1 MRQPLLDCSGNG
13 PDRLTVALI
22 STYPP
27 RECGIAT
34 FTRDLNLAL
43 NLESP
48 WIETFVVAI
57 TGDGAR
63 YTYGTEVRWELRED
77 DPASYLEVAEALN
90 DAGVDVVNIQ
100 HEFGIFGG
108 EWGEYVLN
116 LMERVDA
123 PIVTTLHTVL
133 PDPLPIA
140 RRITR
145 EIVHLSDAIVVMLP
159 SAVGILAESYGI
171 ASDHRIHVIPHGVP
185 TAPFTPPQEAKQQ
198 LGLLGREVITT
209 FGLLSSGKG
218 IEDVIEALPR
228 VRAKYPRVLYLVLG
242 QTHPNV
248 LRREGEAYRN
258 FLVQRVKDLG
268 LEENVRFHNRYLSEE
283 ELATYLS
290 ATDIYITPYHNPDQ
304 VASGTLSYAL
314 GFGRAIISTPY
325 LYARDVL
332 KDGRGILVP
341 FRNPEAI
348 AQAILYLLDHP
359 EVRQKL
365 QHNAYALGTQMR
377 WPKVARSY
385 LALFTKMSAE
395 RVQPAAS

>member
-1 MRQPLLDCSGNG
+1 MYRPVVEYTRNV
-13 PDRLTVALI
+13 PNKLTVALI

-34 FTRDLNLAL
+34 FTRDLNFSL

-57 TGDGAR
+57 TDDGAR
-63 YTYGTEVRWELRED
+63 YPYGTEVRWELYQN
-77 DPASYLEVAEALN
+77 DPASYREIAQALN

-108 EWGEYVLN
+108 EWGEYVLD

-133 PDPLPIA
+133 PNPLPI
-140 RRITR
+140 TR
-145 EIVHLSDAIVVMLP
+145 NIIRNIVRLSDAVVVMLP
-159 SAVGILAESYGI
+159 SAAKILLESYGI
-171 ASDHRIHVIPHGVP
+171 TSDHKIFVIPHGVP
-185 TAPFTPPQEAKQQ
+185 TPSLTPPLEAKRQ

-209 FGLLSSGKG
+209 FGLISSGKG
-218 IEDVIEALPR
+218 IEDVIEALPQ
-228 VRAKYPRVLYLVLG
+228 VRAKHPKVLYLILG

-258 FLVQRVKDLG
+258 SLVRRVQDLG
-268 LEENVRFHNRYLSEE
+268 LEENVRFDNRYLREE
-283 ELATYLS
+283 ELALYLS

-304 VASGTLSYAL
+304 VTSGTLSYAL
-314 GFGRAIISTPY
+314 GFNRAIIATPY
-325 LYARDVL
+325 LYARDLL

-341 FRNPEAI
+341 FRSPEAI
-348 AQAILYLLDHP
+348 AEAVLYLLDHP
-359 EVRQKL
+359 DLRAQL
-365 QHNAYALGTQMR
+365 QHNASMLAAQMR

-385 LALFTKMSAE
+385 LALFTQMSRE
-395 RVQPAAS
+395 RVQPEAS